1 MPGQSEN
8 GSEDDRD
15 RGPEPTSNHRSYP
28 AIPRTHMCRYGRVSP
43 VELAVFAGGAARMVG
58 GVVPG
63 VLEEIDADQRGR
75 GGV

>member
-1 MPGQSEN
+1 VVGVTRPGRAVRVRADLVGNLASAPLEAA
-8 GSEDDRD
+8 
-15 RGPEPTSNHRSYP
+15 HV
-28 AIPRTHMCRYGRVSP
+28 CRYGRGSP

-58 GVVPG
+58 GVVLG